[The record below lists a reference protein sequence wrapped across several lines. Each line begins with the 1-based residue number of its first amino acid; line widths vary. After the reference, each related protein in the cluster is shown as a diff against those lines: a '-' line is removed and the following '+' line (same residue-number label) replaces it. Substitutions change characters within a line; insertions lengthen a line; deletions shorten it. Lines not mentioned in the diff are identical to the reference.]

1 MSNYVNLP
9 SGIRNENTKNFIK
22 WFIVN
27 AIKSQNS
34 FLSQVIT
41 FDEKDGELIYVVS
54 ERAGTRKFYSENGEW
69 GYEFIPITAD
79 RLNDSFRRAY
89 KKIRNFIND
98 HEATWLHTF
107 CLCKATGTSTSVYP
121 LLSFAM
127 KRMKDS
133 NHFEGERT
141 FPADELFTY

>member
-27 AIKSQNS
+27 ARRVTNS
-34 FLSQVIT
+34 FLSEVIT
-41 FDEKDGELIYVVS
+41 FDEKDGELIYVVNK
-54 ERAGTRKFYSENGEW
+54 RAGIPKFYSDNGDW
-69 GYEFIPITAD
+69 LISITTD

-89 KKIRNFIND
+89 KIIRNFIND
-98 HEATWLHTF
+98 PEATWLNSF

-121 LLSFAM
+121 LLSFTL

-133 NHFEGERT
+133 THYEGERE
-141 FPADELFTY
+141 FPADEKFKK